1 MSGKAIRLIWGAL
14 LIYLAIGLVLV
25 SGQPVETLYIEE
37 SGVLRGFIFLP
48 LSSEGVAEVNLPCSV
63 PTVAVYPEKGVPTY
77 TLNGSTL
84 QIYGDPNTN
93 VNVTFTCDLGNV
105 STISLTLQ
113 PINQTLNIYI
123 SQSYTVL
130 GIYPTPEEISYK
142 PGYVYLG
149 FGNLSTSLQLE
160 LAETGLPGEGKP
172 PVPSQATTP
181 TTPPTTPTNVAPKED
196 YTLWIIVVA
205 LALAVI
211 ILGFLLARRNK
222 KAPETLVEEDQ
233 SIIDYLKSMGGKA
246 YLKEIR
252 EALGLPSTT
261 ALRRIKRLESMG
273 VVKTEKTPG
282 GLLVVLLR
290 K

>member
-37 SGVLRGFIFLP
+37 GGVLRGFIFLP
-48 LSSEGVAEVNLPCSV
+48 ISSEGVAEVNLPCSV

-77 TLNGSTL
+77 MLSGSTL

-113 PINQTLNIYI
+113 PINQKLNIYI
-123 SQSYTVL
+123 SQTYTVL
-130 GIYPTPEEISYK
+130 GIYPTPDEISYK

-172 PVPSQATTP
+172 PAPSQATTP
-181 TTPPTTPTNVAPKED
+181 TNVPPKED
-196 YTLWIIVVA
+196 YTLWILVLA

-211 ILGFLLARRNK
+211 FLGFLLTRRNK

-233 SIIDYLKSMGGKA
+233 AIIDYLKSMGGKA

-273 VVKTEKTPG
+273 FVRTEKTPG
-282 GLLVVLLR
+282 GLFVVLLR

>member
-37 SGVLRGFIFLP
+37 GSVLRGFIFLP

-77 TLNGSTL
+77 TLSGSTL

-93 VNVTFTCDLGNV
+93 VNVTFTCDLGNG

-113 PINQTLNIYI
+113 PINQKLNIYI
-123 SQSYTVL
+123 SQTYTVL
-130 GIYPTPEEISYK
+130 GIYPTPDEISYK

-160 LAETGLPGEGKP
+160 LVETGLPGEGKP
-172 PVPSQATTP
+172 PAPSQAP
-181 TTPPTTPTNVAPKED
+181 TPTNVPSKEN
-196 YTLWIIVVA
+196 YTLWILVLA

-211 ILGFLLARRNK
+211 FGFLLARRNK

-233 SIIDYLKSMGGKA
+233 SIIDYLKSVGGKA

-261 ALRRIKRLESMG
+261 ALRRIRRLESMG
-273 VVKTEKTPG
+273 FVKTEKTPG

>member
-1 MSGKAIRLIWGAL
+1 MSGKSIRLIMGAL

-37 SGVLRGFIFLP
+37 GGVLRGFIFLP
-48 LSSEGVAEVNLPCSV
+48 ISSEGVAEVNLPCSV

-77 TLNGSTL
+77 MLSGSTL

-113 PINQTLNIYI
+113 PINQKLNIYI
-123 SQSYTVL
+123 SQTYTVL
-130 GIYPTPEEISYK
+130 GIYPTPDEISYK

-172 PVPSQATTP
+172 PAPSQATTP
-181 TTPPTTPTNVAPKED
+181 TSVPPKED
-196 YTLWIIVVA
+196 YTLWILVLA

-211 ILGFLLARRNK
+211 ILGFLLTRRNK

-233 SIIDYLKSMGGKA
+233 AIIDYLKSMGGKA

-273 VVKTEKTPG
+273 FVRTEKTPG
-282 GLLVVLLR
+282 GLFVVLLR

>member
-37 SGVLRGFIFLP
+37 GGVLRGFIFLP
-48 LSSEGVAEVNLPCSV
+48 LSNEGVAEINLPCSV

-77 TLNGSTL
+77 TLSGSTL
-84 QIYGDPNTN
+84 QIYGDPNSN

-113 PINQTLNIYI
+113 PINQKLNIYI
-123 SQSYTVL
+123 SQTYTVL
-130 GIYPTPEEISYK
+130 GIYPTPDEISYK

-172 PVPSQATTP
+172 PAPSQATTP
-181 TTPPTTPTNVAPKED
+181 TIVPPKED
-196 YTLWIIVVA
+196 YTLWILVLA

-211 ILGFLLARRNK
+211 FLGFLLTGRNK
-222 KAPETLVEEDQ
+222 KVPETLVEEDQ
-233 SIIDYLKSMGGKA
+233 AIIDYLKSMGGKA

-273 VVKTEKTPG
+273 FVKTEKTPG

>member
-1 MSGKAIRLIWGAL
+1 MIKSAVRFIWGAL

-37 SGVLRGFIFLP
+37 GGVLRGFIFLP
-48 LSSEGVAEVNLPCSV
+48 LSSEGVVEVNLPCSV

-77 TLNGSTL
+77 TLSGSTL

-93 VNVTFTCDLGNV
+93 VNVTFTCDLGNG

-113 PINQTLNIYI
+113 PMNQKLNIYI
-123 SQSYTVL
+123 SQTYTVL
-130 GIYPTPEEISYK
+130 GIYPTPDEISYK

-160 LAETGLPGEGKP
+160 LVETGLPGEEKATA
-172 PVPSQATTP
+172 PSQATTP
-181 TTPPTTPTNVAPKED
+181 TTPTNVASKED
-196 YTLWIIVVA
+196 YTLWILVLA

-211 ILGFLLARRNK
+211 FLGFLLTRRNK

-233 SIIDYLKSMGGKA
+233 SIIDYLKSVGGKA

-261 ALRRIKRLESMG
+261 ALRRIRRLESMG
-273 VVKTEKTPG
+273 FVKTVKTPG

>member
-37 SGVLRGFIFLP
+37 GGVLRGFIFLP

-77 TLNGSTL
+77 TLSGSTL

-93 VNVTFTCDLGNV
+93 INVTFTCDLGNG

-113 PINQTLNIYI
+113 PINQKLNIYI
-123 SQSYTVL
+123 SQTYTVL
-130 GIYPTPEEISYK
+130 GIYPTPDEISYK

-149 FGNLSTSLQLE
+149 FGNLSTSLQIE
-160 LAETGLPGEGKP
+160 LVETGLPGEGKP
-172 PVPSQATTP
+172 PAPSQT
-181 TTPPTTPTNVAPKED
+181 TTPTNVPPKED
-196 YTLWIIVVA
+196 YTLWILVLA

-211 ILGFLLARRNK
+211 FLGFLLTRRNK

-233 SIIDYLKSMGGKA
+233 AIIDYLKSMGGKA

-273 VVKTEKTPG
+273 FVKTEKTPG